1 MRQDIESILYDSDCI
16 RDRVVQMGARIARD
30 YRDKDLLLVG
40 VLKGSFVFLADLA
53 RSIDLPVEVDFM
65 VVSSYGSGTESSG
78 VLTIAKDL
86 SVPVD
91 GRHVLIV
98 EDIVDSG
105 LTLSLLAE
113 DLRSRG
119 AASVQV
125 AVLLEKDVPRSH
137 QVECAY
143 SAFHCPDAFLVGYGL
158 DYAERYRNLPYI
170 GILKPEVYE
179 DRAQCP
185 DARQSGR

>member
-16 RDRVVQMGARIARD
+16 RDRVFQMGARIARD

-78 VLTIAKDL
+78 VLTISKDL
-86 SVPVD
+86 SVSVE

-105 LTLSLLAE
+105 LTLSLLTE

>member
-1 MRQDIESILYDSDCI
+1 MHQDIESILYDAECI
-16 RDRVVQMGARIARD
+16 GERISQLGARIACD
-30 YRDKDLLLVG
+30 YQGKDLLLVG

-53 RSIDLPVEVDFM
+53 RAIDLPVEVDFT
-65 VVSSYGSGTESSG
+65 VVSSYGSGTRSSG
-78 VLTIAKDL
+78 VLEVSKDL
-86 SVPVD
+86 SVSVE
-91 GRHVLIV
+91 GRHALIV

-105 LTLSLLAE
+105 LTLSLLTE

-125 AVLLEKDVPRSH
+125 AVLLEKDVPRNH
-137 QVECAY
+137 RVDCAY

-185 DARQSGR
+185 DARQPGR

>member
-16 RDRVVQMGARIARD
+16 RDRVLQMGARIARD

-86 SVPVD
+86 SVSVE

-105 LTLSLLAE
+105 LTLSLLTE

>member
-1 MRQDIESILYDSDCI
+1 MRQDIESILYDAECI
-16 RDRVVQMGARIARD
+16 HDRVLQVGIRITRD
-30 YRDKDLLLVG
+30 YQDKDLLLVG

-91 GRHVLIV
+91 SRHVLIV

>member
-16 RDRVVQMGARIARD
+16 RDRVFQMGARIARD

-78 VLTIAKDL
+78 VLTISKDL
-86 SVPVD
+86 SVSVE

-105 LTLSLLAE
+105 LTLSLLTE

-119 AASVQV
+119 AASVEI

>member
-1 MRQDIESILYDSDCI
+1 MRQDIESILYDARCI
-16 RDRVVQMGARIARD
+16 NDRVLQMGARIACD

>member
-1 MRQDIESILYDSDCI
+1 MRQDIESILYDAECI
-16 RDRVVQMGARIARD
+16 HDRVLQVGTRITRD
-30 YRDKDLLLVG
+30 YQDKDLLLVG

-53 RSIDLPVEVDFM
+53 RSIDLPMEVDFM
-65 VVSSYGSGTESSG
+65 VVSSYGSGTESSE

-86 SVPVD
+86 SVPVE

-113 DLRSRG
+113 DLRARG

-125 AVLLEKDVPRSH
+125 AVLLEKDAPRSH

>member
-16 RDRVVQMGARIARD
+16 RDRVLQMGARIARD

-113 DLRSRG
+113 DLRARG

>member
-1 MRQDIESILYDSDCI
+1 MRQDIESILYDAECI
-16 RDRVVQMGARIARD
+16 GQRIFQMGTRITCD
-30 YRDKDLLLVG
+30 YQDKDLLLVG

-53 RSIDLPVEVDFM
+53 RAIDLPAEVDFM
-65 VVSSYGSGTESSG
+65 VVSSYGSGTRSSG
-78 VLTIAKDL
+78 MLTIAKDL
-86 SVPVD
+86 SVSVE

-105 LTLSLLAE
+105 LTLSLLTE

-119 AASVQV
+119 AASVEV
-125 AVLLEKDVPRSH
+125 AVLLEKDAPRSH
-137 QVECAY
+137 RVDCAY

-185 DARQSGR
+185 DARQPGR

>member
-1 MRQDIESILYDSDCI
+1 MRQDIESILYDAECI
-16 RDRVVQMGARIARD
+16 HDRVLRMGARIARD
-30 YRDKDLLLVG
+30 YQDKDLLLVG

-86 SVPVD
+86 SALVE

>member
-16 RDRVVQMGARIARD
+16 RDRVLQMGARIARD